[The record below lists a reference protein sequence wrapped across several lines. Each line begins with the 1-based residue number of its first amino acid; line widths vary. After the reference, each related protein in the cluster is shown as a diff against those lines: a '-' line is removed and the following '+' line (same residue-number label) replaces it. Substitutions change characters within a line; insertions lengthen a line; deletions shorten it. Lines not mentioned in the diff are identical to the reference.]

1 MSKIVII
8 GAGHVGSHCAFA
20 LTLAGL
26 GDEIVLIDIDRKKAA
41 AQALDIA
48 DAAALLPHN
57 SRVRDGWYED
67 CRDADIVVLASGAP
81 RAMQIN
87 ERGETVAP
95 PRLSLLEDSVRM
107 LADIVPRLKGSGFSG
122 ILISITNPCDVIA
135 HCLFTYMDMPAARV
149 FGTGTAL
156 DTARFNARLAESLGL
171 SAQDIC
177 CLAMGEHGDS
187 QIAPFSQARIGQGQ
201 APGEA
206 AFLAAARAAREGG
219 ASIIQGK
226 GSTEFGIGAVLMRI
240 AKAILTDEHCLL
252 PVSAH
257 LEGQYGQRDVYAGVP
272 AIIGRGGVERIV
284 ELALTPEELAGFGAS
299 CEVLQAFYRKAVTI
313 YETML

>member
-8 GAGHVGSHCAFA
+8 GAGHVGSHCAYA
-20 LTLAGL
+20 LTLSGL
-26 GDEIVLIDIDRKKAA
+26 GGEIVLIDIDRQKAA

-67 CRDADIVVLASGAP
+67 CRDADIAVLAAGAG
-81 RAMQIN
+81 RAMQVN
-87 ERGETVAP
+87 ARGETVAP
-95 PRLSLLEDSVRM
+95 SRLSLMEDSVRM
-107 LADIVPRLKGSGFSG
+107 LADIVPQLKNSGFSG

-135 HCLFTYMDMPAARV
+135 RCLFTYMDMPAARV
-149 FGTGTAL
+149 FGTGTGL
-156 DTARFNARLAESLGL
+156 DTARLNARLAESLGL
-171 SAQDIC
+171 PAHVLS
-177 CLAMGEHGDS
+177 CLVLGEHGDS
-187 QIAPFSQARIGQGQ
+187 QTAPFSQARLPQGGQ
-201 APGEA
+201 PDET
-206 AFLAAARAAREGG
+206 AFLAAARAARDGG
-219 ASIIQGK
+219 GRIIQGK
-226 GSTEFGIGAVLMRI
+226 GSTEFGIGVVLMRI
-240 AKAILTDEHCLL
+240 VRAILKDERCPL
-252 PVSAH
+252 PVSAR
-257 LEGQYGQRDVYAGVP
+257 LDGQYGQRDVYAGVP